1 VGSEG
6 RTDLSQDVW
15 NIRLGVIVD
24 QVVSSK
30 PDNVHC
36 YCCVDL
42 EVMGL
47 FMGAG

>member
-6 RTDLSQDVW
+6 RTDLSQDVR
-15 NIRLGVIVD
+15 NIGLGVIVD

-30 PDNVHC
+30 PDNG
-36 YCCVDL
+36 CVDL